1 MRGLID
7 GAATMTPISAG
18 LPALYA
24 DDDFAQRF
32 TAALDEVLA
41 PVVGS
46 VDNMAAYLD
55 PRLAPADFLP
65 WLGQWLGIPAD
76 RLTAT
81 SVADVEMLR
90 DLLGNAADLSAR
102 RGTAGAL
109 ADEVRQSTG
118 ADVTVA
124 DSGGSTW
131 SEHPG
136 SPPPGNARPAVA
148 VRVRFAA
155 DKPMDEPVVKSL
167 VRALIARAVPAH
179 LPVTVTF
186 KKESA

>member
-24 DDDFAQRF
+24 DDDFVQRF
-32 TAALDEVLA
+32 TGALDEVFA

-46 VDNMAAYLD
+46 LDNMAAYLD
-55 PRLAPADFLP
+55 PRLAPPDFLP
-65 WLGQWLGIPAD
+65 WLGQWLGIPIE
-76 RLTAT
+76 RLGGT
-81 SVADVEMLR
+81 SVDDVDALR
-90 DLLGNAADLSAR
+90 EVLGTAADLGAR

-118 ADVTVA
+118 AGVTVA
-124 DSGGSTW
+124 DSGGVSW

-148 VRVRFAA
+148 VRVRSAG
-155 DKPMDEPVVKSL
+155 DKPLDKTL
-167 VRALIARAVPAH
+167 VQALVARAVPAH